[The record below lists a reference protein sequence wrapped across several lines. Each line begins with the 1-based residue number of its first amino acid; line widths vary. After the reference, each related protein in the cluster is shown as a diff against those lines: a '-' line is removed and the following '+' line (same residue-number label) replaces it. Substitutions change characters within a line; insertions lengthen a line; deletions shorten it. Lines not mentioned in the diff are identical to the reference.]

1 MEQNEKW
8 ESESQASILAA
19 KEEADVLHTTLREIA
34 NSVIR
39 DTENT
44 AKMVGSPT
52 GHGMD
57 EVEDVDE
64 DSYQDPSYITST
76 PYTRITPKDRS
87 PSPSRAIRLRSISP
101 TRARTP
107 AVADSAVS
115 AVQSAL
121 KKRQLQVQVSINRWN
136 ICWFCF
142 DCVKVYNHVFFMFKK
157 FHLYFI

>member
-1 MEQNEKW
+1 MAEQSEKW

-19 KEEADVLHTTLREIA
+19 KEEADVLHTTLREVA

-52 GHGMD
+52 GDKMGEVEDDVED
-57 EVEDVDE
+57 EVEE
-64 DSYQDPSYITST
+64 PSYVTST
-76 PYTRITPKDRS
+76 PYTRVASKNRS
-87 PSPSRAIRLRSISP
+87 PSPSRAIRLRSLSP

-115 AVQSAL
+115 AVQAAL
-121 KKRQLQVQVSINRWN
+121 KKRQLQVQVRFYMRFVCKLIIKIRFLW
-136 ICWFCF
+136 
-142 DCVKVYNHVFFMFKK
+142 
-157 FHLYFI
+157 LYS

>member
-1 MEQNEKW
+1 MAEQNEKW

-19 KEEADVLHTTLREIA
+19 REEADVLHTTLREVA

-52 GHGMD
+52 GDGME
-57 EVEDVDE
+57 EVEGDAE
-64 DSYQDPSYITST
+64 DGGEEPSYLTST
-76 PYTRITPKDRS
+76 PYTRIAPKNRS
-87 PSPSRAIRLRSISP
+87 PSPSRAIRLRSLSP

-115 AVQSAL
+115 AVQAAL
-121 KKRQLQVQVSINRWN
+121 KKRQLQVQVSD
-136 ICWFCF
+136 FCVRSF
-142 DCVKVYNHVFFMFKK
+142 QNQSMIIPF
-157 FHLYFI
+157 

>member
-1 MEQNEKW
+1 MHASSSCTADVSCLMNPLLLKESGIAEQTEKW
-8 ESESQASILAA
+8 ETESQASILAVR
-19 KEEADVLHTTLREIA
+19 EEADVLHTTLREIA

-52 GHGMD
+52 GDGME
-57 EVEDVDE
+57 EVEDDGE
-64 DSYQDPSYITST
+64 GGHEEPSYITST
-76 PYTRITPKDRS
+76 PYTRVTPKNRS
-87 PSPSRAIRLRSISP
+87 PSPSRAIRLRSLSP

-121 KKRQLQVQVSINRWN
+121 KKRQLQVQVMED
-136 ICWFCF
+136 F
-142 DCVKVYNHVFFMFKK
+142 DG
-157 FHLYFI
+157 

>member
-1 MEQNEKW
+1 MAEQNEKW

-19 KEEADVLHTTLREIA
+19 KEEADVLHTTLREVA

-39 DTENT
+39 DTETT

-52 GHGMD
+52 GGGMEEVDGDAD
-57 EVEDVDE
+57 EVVEE
-64 DSYQDPSYITST
+64 PSYLTST
-76 PYTRITPKDRS
+76 PYTRVASKNRS
-87 PSPSRAIRLRSISP
+87 PSPSRAIRLRSLSP

-121 KKRQLQVQVSINRWN
+121 KKRQLQVQVR
-136 ICWFCF
+136 
-142 DCVKVYNHVFFMFKK
+142 FF
-157 FHLYFI
+157 